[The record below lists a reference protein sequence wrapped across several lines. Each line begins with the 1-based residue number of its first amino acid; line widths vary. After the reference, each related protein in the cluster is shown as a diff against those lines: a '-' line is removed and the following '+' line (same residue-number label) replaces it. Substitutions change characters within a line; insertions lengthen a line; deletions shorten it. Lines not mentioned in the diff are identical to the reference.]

1 MPAWARWRIC
11 FKKSYRV
18 HCPCFVGTSEQIL
31 NPSHDPSD
39 PSVLMLRIDFSL
51 ERQEIEGYLAFI
63 LDMSALRDLREQISL
78 YIERVESGFA
88 SDGL

>member
-1 MPAWARWRIC
+1 
-11 FKKSYRV
+11 
-18 HCPCFVGTSEQIL
+18 
-31 NPSHDPSD
+31 
-39 PSVLMLRIDFSL
+39 MLRIDFSL

-78 YIERVESGFA
+78 YIERVESGMA